1 MDPPVE
7 DVSEEEGVGDEEDDV
22 AGEVEEEV
30 SLDRAPLEVEVGLH
44 DGVEEH
50 LARRRALLEVQHV
63 LQHADLAFLATAAV
77 LWTKVTQVRLSILHR
92 IKHIVM
98 WQ

>member
-30 SLDRAPLEVEVGLH
+30 ALDRAPLEVEVGLH

-50 LARRRALLEVQHV
+50 LARRRTALEVKHV
-63 LQHADLAFLATAAV
+63 LQHADLVLAAAAV
-77 LWTKVTQVRLSILHR
+77 LWTKGSQLCCQSC
-92 IKHIVM
+92 KE
-98 WQ
+98 

>member
-1 MDPPVE
+1 MDRPVE

-30 SLDRAPLEVEVGLH
+30 ALDAAPLEVEVGLH

-50 LARRRALLEVQHV
+50 LARRRALEVQHV
-63 LQHADLAFLATAAV
+63 LQHADLVLAAAAV
-77 LWTKVTQVRLSILHR
+77 LWAKGSCELFMLSINLAQ
-92 IKHIVM
+92 KEAYC
-98 WQ
+98 